1 MINVDALN
9 AAVADLIAEGNLAAI
24 KVEELTN
31 DMQSVLL
38 AAIAANKQQIVA
50 TVAGIQAEID
60 KVVPPVQPTPPAP
73 EVPQG

>member
-38 AAIAANKQQIVA
+38 AAIAANKQQIVS

-60 KVVPPVQPTPPAP
+60 KVVPPVPPTPPAP
-73 EVPQG
+73 EIPQG